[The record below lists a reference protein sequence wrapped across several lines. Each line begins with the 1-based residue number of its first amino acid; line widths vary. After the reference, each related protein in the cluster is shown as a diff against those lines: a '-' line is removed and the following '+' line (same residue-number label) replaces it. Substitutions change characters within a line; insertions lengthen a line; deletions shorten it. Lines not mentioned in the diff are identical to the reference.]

1 MKVIS
6 EELQR
11 IANLLS
17 VNYLRAA
24 SIDEANALI
33 GDIGV
38 VDAIIIYTGF
48 GNAENTFAGA
58 MPVQA
63 VAVEVYVLSVQ
74 KDVDNLAEVSDQQLA
89 LTAQVASDIIYKF
102 NSLESAGRPDYIL
115 DPVSVFDDRFIGHL
129 LTFTPQ
135 ILGNVCSN

>member
-6 EELQR
+6 DELQR

-24 SIDEANALI
+24 SLDEANALI
-33 GDIGV
+33 GAIEV
-38 VDAIIIYTGF
+38 PREIIIYTGF
-48 GNAENTFAGA
+48 GNAENSFEGA

-63 VAVEVYVLSVQ
+63 VTVEVYVLSVQ
-74 KDVDNLAEVSDQQLA
+74 KKVDNLAEVSDEQLE
-89 LTAQVASDIIYKF
+89 LTAQVASDIIYNF
-102 NSLESAGRPDYIL
+102 NSLDNAGRPEYLL
-115 DPVSVFDDRFIGHL
+115 DPVSVFDDRFIGQL